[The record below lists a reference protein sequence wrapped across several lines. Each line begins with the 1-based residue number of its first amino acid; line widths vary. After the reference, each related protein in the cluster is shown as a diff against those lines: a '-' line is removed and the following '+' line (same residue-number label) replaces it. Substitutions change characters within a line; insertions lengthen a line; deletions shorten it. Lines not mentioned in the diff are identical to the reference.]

1 MIEFLEDSV
10 TVEEIKEKQTEVG
23 LQIWAKTSAKVWEDF
38 NVHKAFNKILATAY
52 RFKYQMDGDV
62 DSEADDD

>member
-10 TVEEIKEKQTEVG
+10 TVEEIKKKQQEVG
-23 LQIWAKTSAKVWEDF
+23 LQMWAKTSAKVWEDF
-38 NVHKAFNKILATAY
+38 NVHKAFNRILVAAY
-52 RFKYQMDGDV
+52 RFKYQMEGDE